1 LKCGLCGDWPAARRD
16 RERVGRRAP
25 RFAMKQ
31 GRRPTPATGATG
43 LHNLPK
49 RERTGK
55 SPRRPVASVAALSV
69 CWLFSPGPGP
79 EAACRCHPTS
89 RRRLERCQR
98 QRSLAAFG
106 PAFVSAARLPST
118 QRRRP
123 QARQH
128 TRNGLPGSSPPLPRI
143 TTDTTGLAGTTVLN
157 HFTSWDYLSPPA
169 RLGADL
175 IRVQRVRAGF

>member
-1 LKCGLCGDWPAARRD
+1 
-16 RERVGRRAP
+16 
-25 RFAMKQ
+25 MKQ

-43 LHNLPK
+43 PTNLPK

-55 SPRRPVASVAALSV
+55 SPRRPVASVAALSMRG
-69 CWLFSPGPGP
+69 LFPRDPGP
-79 EAACRCHPTS
+79 EAAAAAILQVGEGQS
-89 RRRLERCQR
+89 VAQR

-128 TRNGLPGSSPPLPRI
+128 PQRPSRKFSPTSPNNGSRRYVRAKLFHEL
-143 TTDTTGLAGTTVLN
+143 GLHV
-157 HFTSWDYLSPPA
+157 PA
-169 RLGADL
+169 SEAGADVT
-175 IRVQRVRAGF
+175 R